1 MNDGARPGGG
11 RRGWRRVRERLGHPF
26 WGSVA
31 VLVVSYLFFTYG
43 LHYLPLLVGVESAPV
58 PGTVVLQYMGTALV
72 GVLLYVSADE
82 ERWRMFLEPPRVLMT
97 DPDRAAVRNLTLVA
111 VSLLAGYVVYQSVKP
126 SYGAPPALRSV
137 HPANPTTIDFRGET
151 IQLTGLENPLRHEGD
166 MEEHHR
172 TGARIYARNCVG
184 CHGDRLD
191 GQGHFADAFN
201 PPPADFTSG
210 GTIAQLTEA
219 YVFWRIAKG
228 GPGLPSEG
236 TPWDSAMPAWEE
248 ILTQDEIWAVIIY
261 LYRQSGAT
269 PRTWEEEEVEAEE
282 MAAVSREGRGT

>member
-1 MNDGARPGGG
+1 MN
-11 RRGWRRVRERLGHPF
+11 GWKRRLGLLRHPF

-31 VLVVSYLFFTYG
+31 VLVAAYLFFAYG
-43 LHYLPLLVGVESAPV
+43 LHYVPLLVGVESAPV
-58 PGTVVLQYMGTALV
+58 PATVLLQYMATALV
-72 GVLLYVSADE
+72 GILLYVSADE
-82 ERWRMFLEPPRVLMT
+82 ERWDEFLEPPRILMT
-97 DPDRAAVRNLTLVA
+97 DPERGTLRVVTLAA
-111 VSLLAGYVVYQSVKP
+111 VSLLAGWLVYQSVRP

-137 HPANPTTIDFRGET
+137 HPANPTTIQFRDET
-151 IQLTGLENPLRHEGD
+151 ITLTGLENPLRHEGD
-166 MEEHHR
+166 LEEHHE
-172 TGARIYARNCVG
+172 TGARIYAQNCVG

-210 GTIAQLTEA
+210 GTIAQLTES

-248 ILTQDEIWAVIIY
+248 ILTQDEIWSVIIY

-269 PRTWEEEEVEAEE
+269 PRTWEEEGVEAEE
-282 MAAVSREGRGT
+282 MAAEVET